1 MPVEPGGPPTI
12 HVVRS
17 ADAPPEPL
25 GGVGEQRVL
34 FGTVRS
40 DGSPVLLG
48 LSTVRP
54 GQTSPLIQH
63 DVAEVTYALAG
74 SGWMVTDASEHPFAR
89 GDAMLIDAGCWH
101 AIRADD
107 AIVQM
112 LYVFAN
118 PDAPVTR
125 RYGP

>member
-1 MPVEPGGPPTI
+1 MPVERGGPTI
-12 HVVRS
+12 HVVRG
-17 ADAPPEPL
+17 ADALPAAL
-25 GGVGEQRVL
+25 GDVGEQRVL

-54 GQTSPLIQH
+54 WQTSPLIQH

-74 SGWMVTDASEHPFAR
+74 SGWMATDASEHRFAP
-89 GDAMLIDAGCWH
+89 GDAMLIEAGCWH

-107 AIVQM
+107 ATVQM
-112 LYVFAN
+112 LYVFAS
-118 PDAPVTR
+118 PDPPLTR
-125 RYGP
+125 RHGP